1 MFRMT
6 RQTDYGIVLLTHMAR
21 QVDETVYTARDL
33 AAECQLPL
41 PMVSKILKVLARKE
55 LLVSHRGIKGGYS
68 LGRAPA
74 DISVA
79 EIIGALDGPIA
90 ITECSVSGDGNCKQE
105 TVCPI
110 RDNWQLIN
118 QAVLQALR
126 GITLLA
132 MAGELPGSLLSLAG
146 RSQHPGV
153 NGSCGEDRSA
163 P

>member
-1 MFRMT
+1 MT
-6 RQTDYGIVLLTHMAR
+6 RQTDYGIVLLTHMVQR
-21 QVDETVYTARDL
+21 VHETVYTARDL

-41 PMVSKILKVLARKE
+41 PMVSKILKVLARKD

-68 LGRAPA
+68 LGRAPGE
-74 DISVA
+74 ISVA
-79 EIIGALDGPIA
+79 EIIGALEGPIA

-126 GITLLA
+126 GITLLE
-132 MAGELPGSLLSLAG
+132 MAGVLPGSVLSLAG
-146 RSQHPGV
+146 RGEHPGAGC
-153 NGSCGEDRSA
+153 NCGVDRST